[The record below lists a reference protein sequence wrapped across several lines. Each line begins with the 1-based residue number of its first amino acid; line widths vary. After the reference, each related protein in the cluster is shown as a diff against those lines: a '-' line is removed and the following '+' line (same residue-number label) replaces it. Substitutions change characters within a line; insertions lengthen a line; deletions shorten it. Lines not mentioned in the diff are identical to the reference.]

1 MYLEKT
7 RFTIRFNFRRGSD
20 VVQLLIQQTVLT
32 NFRPVF
38 IVMLAILLIFLLL
51 SFIPRGRNSNIN
63 FMTVLTVSI
72 VEVVIAAVLF
82 YTESNL
88 IEDLGLTADR
98 ITLYLF
104 LAILILGVVNPIVF
118 RFRNRGSSRYRYR
131 Y

>member
-1 MYLEKT
+1 M
-7 RFTIRFNFRRGSD
+7 
-20 VVQLLIQQTVLT
+20 QLLIQQTVLT

-38 IVMLAILLIFLLL
+38 IVLLAILLIFLLL
-51 SFIPRGRNSNIN
+51 SIIPRGRNSNIN
-63 FMTVLTVSI
+63 FLTVLTVSI

-88 IEDLGLTADR
+88 VEALGLTPDN

-104 LAILILGVVNPIVF
+104 IAIIVLSVANPIVF
-118 RFRNRGSSRYRYR
+118 RFRNSGGQRYRYR

>member
-1 MYLEKT
+1 
-7 RFTIRFNFRRGSD
+7 
-20 VVQLLIQQTVLT
+20 VQLLIQQTVLT

-51 SFIPRGRNSNIN
+51 SIIPRGRNSNIN
-63 FMTVLTVSI
+63 FLTVLTVSI
-72 VEVVIAAVLF
+72 VEVVLAAVLF

-88 IEDLGLTADR
+88 IDELGLTADR

-104 LAILILGVVNPIVF
+104 IAILILAIVNPIVF
-118 RFRNRGSSRYRYR
+118 RFRNQGSSRYRYR